1 MLLIPNATVAAVTKR
16 RGKKRR
22 YALHAYHEKFFS
34 QVHGAVVAKFKKITT
49 TSYSN
54 LTLI

>member
-49 TSYSN
+49 TSSN